1 MAGKILVVGSL
12 HLDVI
17 VHSSRLPKPDET
29 LLGDKVSYRFGG
41 KGGNQALAAAKIDVQ
56 VFMAGRI
63 GTDNFGKQIYDTL
76 SNQNINLDGLKI
88 VDEATGMS
96 VALIG
101 SDGIYSAVVVSG
113 VNQTI
118 ELSEIA
124 VPDDLTVLVLQNEIN
139 TDANFEIIKK
149 VPKSTFVIL
158 NAAPALTPNKDFFE
172 RIDLL
177 IVNKLEAKMLLNEE
191 PSIFNNLDA
200 LRKLQNL
207 DPKEVIIT
215 LGAEGYTGI
224 SKNGEVFSEPGI
236 KVDVLSTHGAGDS
249 FVGTLAAFICKGEPI
264 NIAAQYAQASSA
276 LHVKTPIDQ
285 REKILQA
292 DIENMFSLNQ

>member
-177 IVNKLEAKMLLNEE
+177 IVNQLEAKMLLNEE
-191 PSIFNNLDA
+191 PSIFNNLDS

-207 DPKEVIIT
+207 GPKEVIIT

-224 SKNGEVFSEPGI
+224 SKNGEIFSEPGI

>member
-76 SNQNINLDGLKI
+76 SNQNINLDGLKM

-113 VNQTI
+113 ANQTI
-118 ELSEIA
+118 DLSEIA

-149 VPKSTFVIL
+149 VPKSTFIIL

-177 IVNKLEAKMLLNEE
+177 VVNQLEAKMLLNEE
-191 PSIFNNLDA
+191 PIIFNNLDA

-207 DPKEVIIT
+207 GPKEVIIT
-215 LGAEGYTGI
+215 MGADGYTGI
-224 SKNGEVFSEPGI
+224 SKNGEIFSEPGI

>member
-1 MAGKILVVGSL
+1 MSGKILVVGSL

-76 SNQNINLDGLKI
+76 SNQNINLDGLKM

-118 ELSEIA
+118 DLSEIA

-158 NAAPALTPNKDFFE
+158 NAAPALTPNKGFFE

-177 IVNKLEAKMLLNEE
+177 IVNHLEAKMLLNEE

-207 DPKEVIIT
+207 GPKEVIIT
-215 LGAEGYTGI
+215 LGADGYTGI
-224 SKNGEVFSEPGI
+224 SKNGEIFSEPGI

>member
-158 NAAPALTPNKDFFE
+158 NAAPALTPNKGFFE

-177 IVNKLEAKMLLNEE
+177 IVNQLEAKMLLNEE
-191 PSIFNNLDA
+191 PSIFNILDA

-207 DPKEVIIT
+207 GPKEVIIT

-224 SKNGEVFSEPGI
+224 SKNGEIFSEPGI

-292 DIENMFSLNQ
+292 DIENMFCLNQ

>member
-1 MAGKILVVGSL
+1 MSGKILVVGSL

-158 NAAPALTPNKDFFE
+158 NAAPALTPNKGFFE

-177 IVNKLEAKMLLNEE
+177 IVNQLEAKMLLNEE

-207 DPKEVIIT
+207 GPKEVIIT

-224 SKNGEVFSEPGI
+224 SKNGEIFSEPGI

-292 DIENMFSLNQ
+292 DIENMFCLNQ

>member
-1 MAGKILVVGSL
+1 MSGKILVVGSL

-29 LLGDKVSYRFGG
+29 LLGDNVSYRFGG

-76 SNQNINLDGLKI
+76 SNQNINLDGLKM

-118 ELSEIA
+118 DLSEIA

-139 TDANFEIIKK
+139 PDANFEIIKK

-158 NAAPALTPNKDFFE
+158 NAAPALTPNKSFFE

-177 IVNKLEAKMLLNEE
+177 IVNQLEAKMLLNEE

-207 DPKEVIIT
+207 GPKEVIIT
-215 LGAEGYTGI
+215 LGADGYTGI
-224 SKNGEVFSEPGI
+224 SKNGEIFSEPGI

-285 REKILQA
+285 REKILQS

>member
-1 MAGKILVVGSL
+1 MSGKILVVGSL

-29 LLGDKVSYRFGG
+29 LLGDNVSYRFGG

-76 SNQNINLDGLKI
+76 SNQNINLDGLKM

-101 SDGIYSAVVVSG
+101 SDGIYCAVVVSG
-113 VNQTI
+113 ANQTI
-118 ELSEIA
+118 DLSEIA

-149 VPKSTFVIL
+149 VPKSTFIIL

-177 IVNKLEAKMLLNEE
+177 VVNQLEAKMLLNEE

-207 DPKEVIIT
+207 GPKEVIIT
-215 LGAEGYTGI
+215 MGADGYTGI
-224 SKNGEVFSEPGI
+224 SKNGEIFSEPGI

>member
-76 SNQNINLDGLKI
+76 SNQNINLDGLKM

-177 IVNKLEAKMLLNEE
+177 IVNQLEAKMLLNEE

-207 DPKEVIIT
+207 GPKEVIIT
-215 LGAEGYTGI
+215 LGADGYTGI
-224 SKNGEVFSEPGI
+224 SKNGEIFSEPGI

>member
-76 SNQNINLDGLKI
+76 SNQNINLDGLKM

-158 NAAPALTPNKDFFE
+158 NAAPALTPNKGFFE

-177 IVNKLEAKMLLNEE
+177 IVNQLEAKMLLNEE

-207 DPKEVIIT
+207 GPKEVIIT
-215 LGAEGYTGI
+215 LGADGYTGI
-224 SKNGEVFSEPGI
+224 SKNGEIFSEPGI

>member
-1 MAGKILVVGSL
+1 MAGKILVLGSL
-12 HLDVI
+12 HLDII
-17 VHSSRLPKPDET
+17 VNSSRLPKPDET

-76 SNQNINLDGLKI
+76 SNQNINLDGLKM

-101 SDGIYSAVVVSG
+101 YDGIYSAVVVSG

-118 ELSEIA
+118 DLSEIA
-124 VPDDLTVLVLQNEIN
+124 VPDDLSVLVLQNEIN
-139 TDANFEIIKK
+139 TDANFDIVKK
-149 VPKSTFVIL
+149 VPESTFVIF

-177 IVNKLEAKMLLNEE
+177 IVNQLEAKMLMNEE
-191 PSIFNNLDA
+191 PSIFNNFDA
-200 LRKLQNL
+200 LQKLQNL
-207 DPKEVIIT
+207 GPKEVIIT
-215 LGAEGYTGI
+215 LGADGYTGI
-224 SKNGEVFSEPGI
+224 SKNGEIFSEPGI

-285 REKILQA
+285 RKKILQA

>member
-76 SNQNINLDGLKI
+76 SNQNINLDGLKM

-118 ELSEIA
+118 DLSEIA

-177 IVNKLEAKMLLNEE
+177 IVNQLEAKMLLNEE
-191 PSIFNNLDA
+191 TSIFNNLDA

-207 DPKEVIIT
+207 GPKEVIIT
-215 LGAEGYTGI
+215 LGADGYTGI
-224 SKNGEVFSEPGI
+224 SKNGEIFSEPGI

-292 DIENMFSLNQ
+292 DIENMFCLNQ

>member
-76 SNQNINLDGLKI
+76 SNQNINLDGLKM

-118 ELSEIA
+118 DLSEIA

-158 NAAPALTPNKDFFE
+158 NAAPALTPNKSFFE

-177 IVNKLEAKMLLNEE
+177 IVNQLEAKMLLNEE

-207 DPKEVIIT
+207 GPKEVIIT
-215 LGAEGYTGI
+215 LGADGYTGI
-224 SKNGEVFSEPGI
+224 SKNGEIFSEPGI

-285 REKILQA
+285 REKILQS

>member
-17 VHSSRLPKPDET
+17 VNSSRLPQPDET
-29 LLGDKVSYRFGG
+29 LIGDKVSYRFGG
-41 KGGNQALAAAKIDVQ
+41 KGGNQALAAAKISVQ
-56 VFMAGRI
+56 VLMAGRI
-63 GTDNFGKQIYDTL
+63 GKDNFGKQIYDTL
-76 SNQNINLDGLKI
+76 TNQNINLDRLKM
-88 VDEATGMS
+88 VDEPSGMS

-118 ELSEIA
+118 DLSDIP
-124 VPDDLTVLVLQNEIN
+124 VPNDLSVLVLQNEIN
-139 TDANFEIIKK
+139 SDANFEVVKK
-149 VPKSTFVIL
+149 VPKSTYVIF

-177 IVNKLEAKMLLNEE
+177 IVNQLEAKMLLNEE
-191 PSIFNNLDA
+191 PRIFNILDA

-207 DPKEVIIT
+207 GPKEVIIT

-224 SKNGEVFSEPGI
+224 SKNGEIFSEPGI

>member
-29 LLGDKVSYRFGG
+29 LLGDTVSYRFGG
-41 KGGNQALAAAKIDVQ
+41 KGGNQAVAAAKIDVQ

-76 SNQNINLDGLKI
+76 SNQNINLDGLKM

-113 VNQTI
+113 ANQTI
-118 ELSEIA
+118 DLSEIA

-149 VPKSTFVIL
+149 VPKSTFIIL

-177 IVNKLEAKMLLNEE
+177 VVNQLEAKMLLNEE

-207 DPKEVIIT
+207 GPKEVIIT
-215 LGAEGYTGI
+215 MGADGYTGI
-224 SKNGEVFSEPGI
+224 SKNGEIFSEPGI

-249 FVGTLAAFICKGEPI
+249 FVGTVAAFICKGEPI

>member
-1 MAGKILVVGSL
+1 MSGKILVVGSL

-29 LLGDKVSYRFGG
+29 LLGDNVSYRFGG

-76 SNQNINLDGLKI
+76 SNQNINLDGLKM

-118 ELSEIA
+118 DLSEIA

-158 NAAPALTPNKDFFE
+158 NAAPALTPNKSFFE

-177 IVNKLEAKMLLNEE
+177 IVNQLEAKMLLNEE
-191 PSIFNNLDA
+191 PSIFNNFDA
-200 LRKLQNL
+200 LQKLQNL
-207 DPKEVIIT
+207 GPKEVIIT
-215 LGAEGYTGI
+215 LGADGYTGI
-224 SKNGEVFSEPGI
+224 SKNGEIFSEPGI

-285 REKILQA
+285 REKILQS

>member
-76 SNQNINLDGLKI
+76 SNQNINLDGLKM

-158 NAAPALTPNKDFFE
+158 NAAPALTPNKGFFE

-177 IVNKLEAKMLLNEE
+177 IVNQLEAKMLLNEE

-207 DPKEVIIT
+207 GPKEVIIT

-224 SKNGEVFSEPGI
+224 SKNGEIFSEPGI

>member
-1 MAGKILVVGSL
+1 MAGKILVLGSL

-17 VHSSRLPKPDET
+17 VNSSRLPQPDET
-29 LLGDKVSYRFGG
+29 LIGDKVSYRFGG
-41 KGGNQALAAAKIDVQ
+41 KGGNQALAAAKISIQ
-56 VFMAGRI
+56 VLMAGRI
-63 GTDNFGKQIYDTL
+63 GKDNFGKQIYDTL
-76 SNQNINLDGLKI
+76 TNQNINLDRLKM
-88 VDEATGMS
+88 VDEPSGMS

-118 ELSEIA
+118 DLSEIA
-124 VPDDLTVLVLQNEIN
+124 LPDDLSVLVLQNEIN
-139 TDANFEIIKK
+139 SDANFEVVKK
-149 VPKSTFVIL
+149 VPKSTYVIF

-177 IVNKLEAKMLLNEE
+177 IVNQLEAKMLINEE
-191 PSIFNNLDA
+191 SSIFNNFDA
-200 LRKLQNL
+200 LQKLQNL
-207 DPKEVIIT
+207 GPKEVIIT
-215 LGAEGYTGI
+215 LGADGYTGI
-224 SKNGEVFSEPGI
+224 SKNGEIFSEPGI

-264 NIAAQYAQASSA
+264 SVAAQYAQASSA

>member
-29 LLGDKVSYRFGG
+29 LLGDNVSYRFGG
-41 KGGNQALAAAKIDVQ
+41 KGGNQAVAAAKIDVQ

-76 SNQNINLDGLKI
+76 SNQNINLDGLKM

-118 ELSEIA
+118 DLSEIA

-177 IVNKLEAKMLLNEE
+177 IVNQLEAKMLLNEE

-207 DPKEVIIT
+207 GPKEVIIT
-215 LGAEGYTGI
+215 LGADGYTGI
-224 SKNGEVFSEPGI
+224 SKNGEIFSEPGI

>member
-1 MAGKILVVGSL
+1 MAGKILVLGSL

-76 SNQNINLDGLKI
+76 SNQNINLDGLKM

-101 SDGIYSAVVVSG
+101 SDGIYCAVVVSG
-113 VNQTI
+113 ANQTI
-118 ELSEIA
+118 DLSEIA

-149 VPKSTFVIL
+149 VPKSTFIIL
-158 NAAPALTPNKDFFE
+158 NAAPALTPNKSFFE

-177 IVNKLEAKMLLNEE
+177 IVNQLEAKMLLNEE
-191 PSIFNNLDA
+191 PSIFNNFDA
-200 LRKLQNL
+200 LQKLQNL
-207 DPKEVIIT
+207 GPKEVIIT

-224 SKNGEVFSEPGI
+224 SKNGEIFSEPGI

>member
-139 TDANFEIIKK
+139 TDANFEIVKK

-177 IVNKLEAKMLLNEE
+177 IVNQLEAKMLLNEE
-191 PSIFNNLDA
+191 PSIFNILDA

-207 DPKEVIIT
+207 GPKEVIIT

-224 SKNGEVFSEPGI
+224 SKNGEIFSEPGI

-292 DIENMFSLNQ
+292 DIENMFCLNQ

>member
-1 MAGKILVVGSL
+1 MSGKILVVGSL

-29 LLGDKVSYRFGG
+29 LLGDNVSYRFGG

-76 SNQNINLDGLKI
+76 SNQNINLDGLKM

-118 ELSEIA
+118 DLSEIA

-177 IVNKLEAKMLLNEE
+177 IVNQLEAKMLLNEE

-207 DPKEVIIT
+207 GPKEVIIT
-215 LGAEGYTGI
+215 LGADGYTGI
-224 SKNGEVFSEPGI
+224 SKNGEIFSEPGI

-285 REKILQA
+285 REKILQS

>member
-41 KGGNQALAAAKIDVQ
+41 KGGNQAVAAAKIDVQ

-76 SNQNINLDGLKI
+76 SNQNINLDGLKM

-113 VNQTI
+113 ANQTI
-118 ELSEIA
+118 DLSEIA

-149 VPKSTFVIL
+149 VPKSTFIIL

-177 IVNKLEAKMLLNEE
+177 VVNQLEAKMLLNDE

-207 DPKEVIIT
+207 GPKEVIIT
-215 LGAEGYTGI
+215 MGADGYTGI
-224 SKNGEVFSEPGI
+224 SKNGEIFSEPGI

-249 FVGTLAAFICKGEPI
+249 FVGTVAAFICKGEPI

>member
-158 NAAPALTPNKDFFE
+158 NAAPALPPNKDFFE

-177 IVNKLEAKMLLNEE
+177 IVNQLEAKMLLNEE

-207 DPKEVIIT
+207 GPKEVIIT

-224 SKNGEVFSEPGI
+224 SKNGEIFSEPGI

-264 NIAAQYAQASSA
+264 SIAAQYAQASSA

>member
-76 SNQNINLDGLKI
+76 SNQNINLDGLKM

-113 VNQTI
+113 ANQTI
-118 ELSEIA
+118 DLSEIA

-149 VPKSTFVIL
+149 VPKSTFIIL

-177 IVNKLEAKMLLNEE
+177 VVNQLEAKMLLNEE

-207 DPKEVIIT
+207 GPKEVIIT

-224 SKNGEVFSEPGI
+224 SKNGEIFSEPGI

-292 DIENMFSLNQ
+292 DIENMFCLNQ

>member
-41 KGGNQALAAAKIDVQ
+41 KGGNQAVAAAKIDVQ

-113 VNQTI
+113 ANQTI
-118 ELSEIA
+118 DLSEIA

-149 VPKSTFVIL
+149 VPKSTFIIL

-177 IVNKLEAKMLLNEE
+177 VVNQLEAKMLLNEE
-191 PSIFNNLDA
+191 PNIFNNLDA

-207 DPKEVIIT
+207 GPKEVIIT
-215 LGAEGYTGI
+215 LGADGYTGI
-224 SKNGEVFSEPGI
+224 SKNGEIFSEPGI

>member
-1 MAGKILVVGSL
+1 MSGKILVVGSL

-29 LLGDKVSYRFGG
+29 LLGDNVSYRFGG
-41 KGGNQALAAAKIDVQ
+41 KGGNQAVAAAKIDVQ

-76 SNQNINLDGLKI
+76 SNQNINLDGLKM

-101 SDGIYSAVVVSG
+101 SDGIYCAVVVSG
-113 VNQTI
+113 ANQTI
-118 ELSEIA
+118 DLSEIA

-158 NAAPALTPNKDFFE
+158 NAAPALTPNKSFFE

-177 IVNKLEAKMLLNEE
+177 IVNQLEAKMLLNEE

-207 DPKEVIIT
+207 GPKEVIIT
-215 LGAEGYTGI
+215 LGADGYTGI
-224 SKNGEVFSEPGI
+224 SKNGEIFSEPGI

-285 REKILQA
+285 REKILQS

>member
-41 KGGNQALAAAKIDVQ
+41 KGGNQAVAAAKIDVQ

-76 SNQNINLDGLKI
+76 SNQNINLDGLKM

-113 VNQTI
+113 ANQTI
-118 ELSEIA
+118 DLSEIA

-149 VPKSTFVIL
+149 VPKSTFIIL

-177 IVNKLEAKMLLNEE
+177 IVNQLEAKMLLNEE
-191 PSIFNNLDA
+191 PIIFNNLDA

-207 DPKEVIIT
+207 GPKEVIIT
-215 LGAEGYTGI
+215 MGADGYTGI
-224 SKNGEVFSEPGI
+224 SKNGEIFSEPGI

>member
-118 ELSEIA
+118 DLSEIA

-139 TDANFEIIKK
+139 TEVNFKIIKK

-177 IVNKLEAKMLLNEE
+177 IVNQLEAKMLLNEE
-191 PSIFNNLDA
+191 PSIFNILDA

-207 DPKEVIIT
+207 GPKEVIIT

-224 SKNGEVFSEPGI
+224 SKNGEIFSEPGI

>member
-76 SNQNINLDGLKI
+76 SNQNINLDGLKM

-207 DPKEVIIT
+207 GPKEVIIT

-224 SKNGEVFSEPGI
+224 SKNGEIFSEPGI

>member
-76 SNQNINLDGLKI
+76 SNQNINLDGLKM

-118 ELSEIA
+118 DLSEIA

-158 NAAPALTPNKDFFE
+158 NAAPALTPNKGFFE

-177 IVNKLEAKMLLNEE
+177 IVNQLEAKMLLNEE

-207 DPKEVIIT
+207 GPKEVIIT
-215 LGAEGYTGI
+215 LGADGYTGI
-224 SKNGEVFSEPGI
+224 SKNGEIFSEPGI

>member
-177 IVNKLEAKMLLNEE
+177 IVNQLEAKMLLNEE

-207 DPKEVIIT
+207 GPKEVIIT

-224 SKNGEVFSEPGI
+224 SKNGEIFSEPGI

>member
-1 MAGKILVVGSL
+1 MSGKILVVGSL

-29 LLGDKVSYRFGG
+29 LLGDNVSYRFGG

-76 SNQNINLDGLKI
+76 SNQNINLDGLKM

-118 ELSEIA
+118 DLSEIA

-158 NAAPALTPNKDFFE
+158 NAAPALTPNKGFFE

-177 IVNKLEAKMLLNEE
+177 IVNQLEAKMLLNEE

-207 DPKEVIIT
+207 GPKEVIIT
-215 LGAEGYTGI
+215 LGADGYTGI
-224 SKNGEVFSEPGI
+224 SKNGEIFSEPGI

-292 DIENMFSLNQ
+292 DIENMFCLNQ

>member
-41 KGGNQALAAAKIDVQ
+41 KGGNQAVAAAKIDVQ

-76 SNQNINLDGLKI
+76 SNQNINLDGLKM

-113 VNQTI
+113 ANQTI
-118 ELSEIA
+118 DLSEIA

-149 VPKSTFVIL
+149 VPKSTFIIL
-158 NAAPALTPNKDFFE
+158 NAAPALTPNKDFFG

-177 IVNKLEAKMLLNEE
+177 VVNQLEAKMLLNEE

-207 DPKEVIIT
+207 GPKEVIIT
-215 LGAEGYTGI
+215 MGADGYTGI
-224 SKNGEVFSEPGI
+224 SKNGEIFSEPGI

-285 REKILQA
+285 REQILQA

>member
-76 SNQNINLDGLKI
+76 SNQNINLDGLKM

-124 VPDDLTVLVLQNEIN
+124 VPEDLTVLVLQNEIN

-177 IVNKLEAKMLLNEE
+177 VVNQLEAKMLLNEE

-207 DPKEVIIT
+207 GPKEVIIT
-215 LGAEGYTGI
+215 LGADGYTGI
-224 SKNGEVFSEPGI
+224 SKNGEIFSEPGI

>member
-149 VPKSTFVIL
+149 VPKSTFVML

-177 IVNKLEAKMLLNEE
+177 IVNQLEAKMLLNEE
-191 PSIFNNLDA
+191 PSIFNILDA

-207 DPKEVIIT
+207 GPKEVIIT

-224 SKNGEVFSEPGI
+224 SKNGEIFSEPGI

>member
-1 MAGKILVVGSL
+1 MAGKILVLGSL

-76 SNQNINLDGLKI
+76 SNQNINLDGLKM

-101 SDGIYSAVVVSG
+101 YDGIYSAVVVSG

-118 ELSEIA
+118 DLSEIA
-124 VPDDLTVLVLQNEIN
+124 LPDDLSVLVLQNEIN
-139 TDANFEIIKK
+139 TNANFDIVKK
-149 VPKSTFVIL
+149 VPESTFVIF

-177 IVNKLEAKMLLNEE
+177 IVNQLEAKMLINEE
-191 PSIFNNLDA
+191 SSIFNNFDA
-200 LRKLQNL
+200 LQKLQNL
-207 DPKEVIIT
+207 GPKEVIIT
-215 LGAEGYTGI
+215 LGADGYTGI
-224 SKNGEVFSEPGI
+224 SKNGEIFSEPGI

-264 NIAAQYAQASSA
+264 SVAAQYAQASSA

-292 DIENMFSLNQ
+292 DIEYMFSLNQ

>member
-41 KGGNQALAAAKIDVQ
+41 KGGNQAVAAAKIDVQ

-76 SNQNINLDGLKI
+76 STQNINLDGLKM

-113 VNQTI
+113 ANQTI
-118 ELSEIA
+118 DLSEIA

-139 TDANFEIIKK
+139 TDAKFEIIKK
-149 VPKSTFVIL
+149 VPKSTFIIL
-158 NAAPALTPNKDFFE
+158 NAALALTPNKDFFE

-177 IVNKLEAKMLLNEE
+177 VVNQLEAKMLLNEE
-191 PSIFNNLDA
+191 PSIFNILDA

-207 DPKEVIIT
+207 GPKEVIIT
-215 LGAEGYTGI
+215 LGADGYTGI
-224 SKNGEVFSEPGI
+224 SKNGEIFSEPGI

-264 NIAAQYAQASSA
+264 NIASQYAQASSA

-292 DIENMFSLNQ
+292 DIENMFCLNQ

>member
-29 LLGDKVSYRFGG
+29 LLGDNVSYRFGG
-41 KGGNQALAAAKIDVQ
+41 KGGNQAVAAAKIDVQ

-76 SNQNINLDGLKI
+76 SKQNINLDGLKM

-177 IVNKLEAKMLLNEE
+177 IVNQLEAKMLLNEE

-207 DPKEVIIT
+207 GPKEVIIT
-215 LGAEGYTGI
+215 MGADGYTGI
-224 SKNGEVFSEPGI
+224 SKNGEIFSEPGI

>member
-17 VHSSRLPKPDET
+17 VHSSRLPKPDEP

-41 KGGNQALAAAKIDVQ
+41 KGGNQAVAAAKIDVQ
-56 VFMAGRI
+56 VFMAGLI

-76 SNQNINLDGLKI
+76 SNQNINLDGLKM

-113 VNQTI
+113 ANQTI
-118 ELSEIA
+118 DLSEIA

-149 VPKSTFVIL
+149 VPKSTFIIL

-177 IVNKLEAKMLLNEE
+177 VVNQLEAKMLLNEE
-191 PSIFNNLDA
+191 PNIFNNLDA

-207 DPKEVIIT
+207 GPKEVIIT
-215 LGAEGYTGI
+215 MGADGYTGI
-224 SKNGEVFSEPGI
+224 SKNGEIFSEPGI

>member
-41 KGGNQALAAAKIDVQ
+41 KGGNQAVAAAKIDVQ

-76 SNQNINLDGLKI
+76 SNQNINLDGLKM

-113 VNQTI
+113 ANQTI
-118 ELSEIA
+118 DLSEIA
-124 VPDDLTVLVLQNEIN
+124 IPDDLTVLVLQNEIN

-149 VPKSTFVIL
+149 VPKSTFIIL

-177 IVNKLEAKMLLNEE
+177 VVNQLEAKMLLNEE
-191 PSIFNNLDA
+191 PIIFNNLDA

-207 DPKEVIIT
+207 GPKEVIIT
-215 LGAEGYTGI
+215 MGADGYTGI
-224 SKNGEVFSEPGI
+224 SKNGEIFSEPGI